1 MLANLAIVVAC
12 VIIGVAIVL
21 GFMTL
26 AQMRRYRIEE
36 EKNLSFAL
44 DAAGMRLSKNHIK
57 EPNSLDVKVSE
68 AGLEMSGAAFYLS
81 LLAAGAAIGIF
92 IDLMIIAANISTTT
106 NLGLLI
112 SIPPL
117 GALLAFIF
125 GELFL
130 TMKRKNRM
138 KNLDKQLAR
147 ALPQI
152 AENLRAGISLEKS
165 LKSVSINAPD
175 PLASE
180 LRRVSA
186 EAAFSS
192 DMPEAFRQF
201 AQRTGSNDVLMLA
214 TAIKI
219 NQARGGNLSN
229 TISSIAKTLDMRQEM
244 RRYCTNA
251 MAATKTTAWLL
262 VGMSI
267 LIMLMTAGLNF
278 EQFFEFFSQPVGWLV
293 LGGCALL
300 EALGVFLIYKIGYV
314 EVD

>member
-1 MLANLAIVVAC
+1 MIANIAIVVSC
-12 VIIGVAIVL
+12 IIVIVALIL

-26 AQMRRYRIEE
+26 AQMRAYKIEE
-36 EKNLSFAL
+36 EKNLAFAL
-44 DAAGMRLSKNHIK
+44 DAAGGRLAKSHIK
-57 EPNSLDVKVSE
+57 DPSPTDLKIAE
-68 AGLEMSGAAFYLS
+68 AGLEMSASTFYFG
-81 LLAAGAAIGIF
+81 LLAGGVVLGIF
-92 IDLMIIAANISTTT
+92 IDLMILAGSMTTGVSI
-106 NLGLLI
+106 GLLI
-112 SIPPL
+112 AIPPL
-117 GALLAFIF
+117 AGLLAFIG
-125 GELFL
+125 GEMWLM
-130 TMKRKNRM
+130 MKRKSRM

-152 AENLRAGISLEKS
+152 AENLRAGIALEKA

-192 DMPEAFRQF
+192 NMPEAFKQF

-229 TISSIAKTLDMRQEM
+229 TISSIAKTLDTRQEM

-262 VGMSI
+262 VGMSV
-267 LIMLMTAGLNF
+267 LITLMTAGLNF
-278 EQFFEFFSQPVGWLV
+278 EQFFEFFSTPTGLLV
-293 LGGCALL
+293 ILSCVIL